1 MRVTFMGESG
11 RGVAGGAKPFMGA
24 RMLLC
29 HSLLTVLLIAVTA
42 SPFNNTRPGCP
53 ATCGDVSIP
62 YPFGIG
68 PDCSLPGFNLS
79 CNDNASGVKKPFIY
93 NVELI
98 NISLLPAQARV
109 YNYISWQCYNHTS
122 NDMSYST
129 WRLNFTAYPYRFSD
143 ADNKFTVVG
152 CHTLAYITGQNQK
165 DSYAGGCVTVCGS
178 SESLTNGSCS
188 GIGCCQ
194 TSIPKGINYYKVS
207 FNRNFNN
214 SRVWKFNPCSYAVL
228 AEADWFKFSTT
239 YIKTRQLNETN
250 GGRAPIVLDWAIG
263 NETCEVAKRN
273 TTSYACLSEHSDCFN
288 SSNGPGYICNCSR
301 GYQGNAYLPN
311 GCQDIDECTLKDEY
325 PCHGTCTNIPGDY
338 NCTCPPGTNGDA
350 KKGTCQGSRSNPFS
364 SVKLVIGIV
373 TSTSFALLLLLCIV
387 LSLVREKRKLMRIK
401 EEYFRRHGGR
411 LLLEEIKSKQ
421 GLAFKVYTKGELE
434 QATNNFDKNRI
445 LGGGGHGTVYKG
457 ILNDNHAVAIKKSK
471 IIDDYQKKEFGKEM
485 VILSQINHKN
495 VVKLLGCCLEVE
507 VPMLVYEFVSNGTL
521 FQYIHDRNRTSHI
534 SLDTR
539 LEIASQS
546 AEALAYL
553 HSSASPPIIHGDVKS
568 SNILLDDNHNAKVS
582 DFGASML
589 VPKDETQFATLV
601 QGTCGYL
608 DPEYLQTCQLTDKS
622 DVYSFGVVL
631 LELLTGKKAFYF
643 EGSDEERSLSSSFLS
658 AMKEERLLQLL
669 DNHIKNEEDMELVQE
684 IAELARRC
692 LNVMG
697 EDRPTM
703 KEVADDLDRLRKF
716 KQHPFLQ
723 HNTEEIENLL
733 GEPSSYTENEISG
746 CYSIE
751 KKAAMD
757 IEYGR

>member
-11 RGVAGGAKPFMGA
+11 RGVVGGAKPFMGA

-29 HSLLTVLLIAVTA
+29 HSLLTVLLIAATA

-68 PDCSLPGFNLS
+68 PDCSFPAPGFALS
-79 CNDNASGVKKPFIY
+79 CNDTGNGVYKPFLAD
-93 NVELI
+93 VEFI
-98 NISLLPAQARV
+98 NIDLLAAEARF
-109 YNYISWQCYNHTS
+109 YYPISWQCYNATYHNVS
-122 NDMSYST
+122 RRQ
-129 WRLNFTAYPYRFSD
+129 WRLDFIGDPYRFSHYK
-143 ADNKFTVVG
+143 NKFFVVG
-152 CHTLAYITGQNQK
+152 CETLAYLSGQNER
-165 DSYAGGCVTVCGS
+165 DRYESGCVTVCNS

-194 TSIPKGINYYKVS
+194 TSIPKGINYYDVI
-207 FNRNFNN
+207 FDGNFNN
-214 SRVWKFNPCSYAVL
+214 SRALDFNPCSYALL
-228 AEADWFKFSTT
+228 AEADWFHFSTAYVT
-239 YIKTRQLNETN
+239 TSELNDTN
-250 GGRAPIVLDWAIG
+250 GGRAPAVLDWAISS
-263 NETCEVAKRN
+263 ETCEVAKRN
-273 TTSYACLSEHSDCFN
+273 GTSYACHSEHSDCFN
-288 SSNGPGYICNCSR
+288 SANGPGYNCNCSR
-301 GYQGNAYLPN
+301 GYEGNPYLPD
-311 GCQDIDECTLKDEY
+311 GCQDIDECALKY
-325 PCHGTCTNIPGDY
+325 PCYGTCTNIPGDY

-350 KKGTCQGSRSNPFS
+350 KKGTCNPDQGSRSNPFS

-373 TSTSFALLLLLCIV
+373 ASTSLALLLLLCIV
-387 LSLVREKRKLMRIK
+387 VSMVYNRRKLMRIK
-401 EEYFRRHGGR
+401 EEYFRRHGGQ

-421 GLAFKVYTKGELE
+421 GLAFKVFTKEELE

-457 ILNDNHAVAIKKSK
+457 ILNDNHAVAVKKSK
-471 IIDDYQKKEFGKEM
+471 VIDDHQKKEFGKEM

-521 FQYIHDRNRTSHI
+521 FQLIHARNRTSHI

-553 HSSASPPIIHGDVKS
+553 HSSASPPILHGDVKS
-568 SNILLDDNHNAKVS
+568 SNILLDDNYNAKVS

-631 LELLTGKKAFYF
+631 LELLIRKKAVYF
-643 EGSDEERSLSSSFLS
+643 EGSREERSLSSSFLS
-658 AMKEERLLQLL
+658 AMKEDRLLQIL
-669 DNHIKNEEDMELVQE
+669 DDHIKNEEDMELVQE
-684 IAELARRC
+684 VAELARRC
-692 LNVMG
+692 LNVRG

-703 KEVADDLDRLRKF
+703 KEVADDLDQLRKF
-716 KQHPFLQ
+716 KQS
-723 HNTEEIENLL
+723 
-733 GEPSSYTENEISG
+733 SSYTENEISE

-751 KKAAMD
+751 KKAG
-757 IEYGR
+757 IEIECGR